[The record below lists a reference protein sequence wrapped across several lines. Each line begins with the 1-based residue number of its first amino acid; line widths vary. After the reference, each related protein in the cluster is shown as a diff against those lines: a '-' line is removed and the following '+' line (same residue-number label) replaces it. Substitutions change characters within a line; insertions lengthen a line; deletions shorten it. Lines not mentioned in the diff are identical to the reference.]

1 MNSLWLSGKEPACNA
16 GDVGDVSS
24 IPESERSTG
33 GLNGDPLRYLLGKSQ
48 GQRSPA
54 GYTPWGG
61 SVRHN

>member
-33 GLNGDPLRYLLGKSQ
+33 GLNGDPLGYLPGKSQ